1 MRILILLIVALVVAY
16 YIDQTYWNGRY
27 SREVA
32 AMLYQI
38 RIAIDHR

>member
-1 MRILILLIVALVVAY
+1 MRILFVLIVALVAAY
-16 YIDQTYWNGRY
+16 FIDQMYWNGRY

-38 RIAIDHR
+38 RMAIRHR